1 VKPTLLAAIRLS
13 RDFAATFESGYRL
26 VGPYDDPLAAPEAER
41 RDVRGLIT
49 MGTAGATAQWM
60 DAMPSLGVIL
70 CIGSG
75 YERVDLDA
83 ARSRGI
89 RVGNGPG
96 VNASCVADL
105 AMTLVAAT
113 VREVV
118 QGDRFARTG
127 TWTGNAAVRRSI
139 TPGLGEMKLGVL
151 GLGDIGL
158 RIARRAEAFEMT
170 VGYCNRRR
178 RDDVAY
184 PWFAD
189 VHALADWCDVLV
201 VALRAEAANLHLIDA
216 SVLERLGPKGFLVNI
231 SRGFVVDEAA
241 LTDALAAGRLA
252 GAGLDVF
259 EHEPSIPEALRAL
272 PNVVLTPHIGGG
284 THRAQREMAQLA
296 RRNLDA
302 FFAGQPLITPVA

>member
-1 VKPTLLAAIRLS
+1 MTATLLTAIRLP
-13 RDFAATFESGYRL
+13 RDFAATLESGYRL
-26 VGPYDDPLAAPEAER
+26 VGPYEDPLAAPEAER
-41 RDVRGLIT
+41 RVVRALIT

-60 DAMPSLGVIL
+60 DAMPQLGLIL

-96 VNASCVADL
+96 TNASCVADL
-105 AMTLVAAT
+105 AMALVLST

-118 QGDRFARTG
+118 EGDRFARTG
-127 TWTGNAAVRRSI
+127 TWTGSAAVRRSI

-158 RIARRAEAFEMT
+158 RIAKRAEAFEMT
-170 VGYCNRRR
+170 VGYCNRRE
-178 RDDVAY
+178 RDDVPY
-184 PWFAD
+184 PFFQD
-189 VHALADWCDVLV
+189 VHALAEWCDVLV
-201 VALRAEAANLHLIDA
+201 VALRAEAANRHLIDA
-216 SVLERLGPKGFLVNI
+216 AVLERLGPKGFLVNI

-241 LTDALAAGRLA
+241 LTHALAAGRLA

-259 EHEPSIPEALRAL
+259 EHEPSIPEALRTL

-284 THRAQREMAQLA
+284 THRAQREMARLA

-302 FFAGQPLITPVA
+302 FFAGRPLVTPVA

>member
-1 VKPTLLAAIRLS
+1 VKPALLSAIRLS
-13 RDFAATFESGYRL
+13 RDFAAALESGYRL
-26 VGPYDDPLAAPEAER
+26 VGPYEDPLAAPEDER
-41 RDVRGLIT
+41 REVRALVT

-60 DAMPSLGVIL
+60 DAMPSLGLIL

-89 RVGNGPG
+89 KVGNGPG

-105 AMTLVAAT
+105 AMALVLST

-118 QGDRFARTG
+118 EGDRFARTG

-139 TPGLGEMKLGVL
+139 TPGLGEMRLGIL
-151 GLGDIGL
+151 GMGDIGL
-158 RIARRAEAFEMT
+158 RIAKRAEAFEMT
-170 VGYCNRRR
+170 VGYCNRRK
-178 RDDVAY
+178 RDDVPY
-184 PWFAD
+184 PFLAD
-189 VHALADWCDVLV
+189 VHALAEWCDVLV
-201 VALRAEAANLHLIDA
+201 VALRAEAANRHLIDA
-216 SVLERLGPKGFLVNI
+216 SVLERLGPKGYLVNI

-241 LTDALAAGRLA
+241 LIDALANKRLA

-259 EHEPSIPEALRAL
+259 EREPSIPEALRAL
-272 PNVVLTPHIGGG
+272 PNAVLTPHIGGG
-284 THRAQREMAQLA
+284 THRAQREMANLA

>member
-1 VKPTLLAAIRLS
+1 VKPTLLSAIRLS
-13 RDFAATFESGYRL
+13 RDFAATLESGYRL

-41 RDVRGLIT
+41 RDVRALIT
-49 MGTAGATAQWM
+49 MGTTGATAQWM
-60 DAMPSLGVIL
+60 DAMPSLGLIL

-83 ARSRGI
+83 ARGRGI

-158 RIARRAEAFEMT
+158 RIAKRAEAFEMT

-178 RDDVAY
+178 RDDVGY
-184 PWFAD
+184 PWFED
-189 VHALADWCDVLV
+189 VHALAGWCDVLV
-201 VALRAEAANLHLIDA
+201 VALRAETANRHLIDA
-216 SVLERLGPKGFLVNI
+216 VVLERLGPKGFLVNI